1 MVKVIM
7 KKYINKNKICDM
19 YIDMNKIWWDIN
31 KVRIKELKKYFEKY
45 LYCILNTNVIYVWS
59 RL

>member
-19 YIDMNKIWWDIN
+19 YIDMNKIWWEIN
-31 KVRIKELKKYFEKY
+31 KVRIKELKKYLKKIFLLYFKY
-45 LYCILNTNVIYVWS
+45 
-59 RL
+59 